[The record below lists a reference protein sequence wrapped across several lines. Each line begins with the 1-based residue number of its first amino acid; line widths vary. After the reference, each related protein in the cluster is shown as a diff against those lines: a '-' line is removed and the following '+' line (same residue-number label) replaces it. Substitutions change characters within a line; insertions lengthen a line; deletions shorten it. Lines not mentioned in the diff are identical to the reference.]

1 MQVPF
6 RSRQLGL
13 LSPDLWRASDQ
24 RGGDFDGASRPGSA
38 SDTPPAGDIMLGTM
52 ARLIHRKESR
62 WPTLFHEADRRKSIL
77 ANEPG
82 MFEVADNPDASSARP
97 WYSDHNNGYDGVARN
112 DSLIQQ
118 EARRIGV
125 DPDLVRAIMYVE
137 YANGYGYGGPAQ
149 AVGLARSLY
158 PMNIRPDRWQG
169 LAGAGADFGDSET
182 NIRAGTQLIKRIA
195 DRLADPNIAKIAT
208 LYNSLAKD
216 KVTDY
221 GAQVA
226 RVYRDKSWTV
236 RPYPTLPGRGPR
248 MPAMNH

>member
-1 MQVPF
+1 DMQVPF
-6 RSRQLGL
+6 RSQELGL
-13 LSPDLWRASDQ
+13 LSPDLWLASEQ
-24 RGGDFDGASRPGSA
+24 GGSRPAQFDLDKRSQ
-38 SDTPPAGDIMLGTM
+38 SDSDSPTAADIMVGTT

-82 MFEVADNPDASSARP
+82 LFEVTDNSDASSARP
-97 WYSDHNNGYDGVARN
+97 WYSDHNNGYYGVARN

-118 EARRIGV
+118 EAQRTGV

-149 AVGLARSLY
+149 AVGMAKSLY

-169 LAGAGADFGDSET
+169 LAGSGADFGDSET

-195 DRLADPNIAKIAT
+195 DRLVDPSVAKIAT

-226 RVYRDKSWTV
+226 RVYGDKSW
-236 RPYPTLPGRGPR
+236 
-248 MPAMNH
+248 